1 MGGTVINGIHHD
13 NWCDKGT
20 TMCSPWSTKTRWD
33 IKYEGD
39 SLIIYQGRPE
49 ILCFRSTIL
58 DRRLGDV
65 LSEAINESV
74 DALLN
79 LFCDLSLGDILD
91 TRIGVILYFIGRQSI
106 GPLLPILDAQATV
119 GSLASQLYDGFRA
132 LPCAAAETP
141 LIGDLLD
148 DVIFANIPVDG
159 GLDEILGQVIDNIAP
174 LQLTDTQTVEEFVE
188 SALDFVGNV
197 LVELLS
203 ILDPPN
209 EGEPQCGSLITE
221 PPSGTNDGNIGAA
234 IICPVVNIAANLWDL
249 IVDNQVNILDALV
262 ATTDAIPYAIS
273 FIIDVLDRD
282 GLLDDAAGYLAGLF
296 ETDGT
301 PCVLPV
307 SLAVPIYNL
316 LTTDIPDYGLIGQVF
331 CGRGLLPPLWTTPCD
346 SSVSCDGTA
355 CCSSNS
361 DFRPNCNRA

>member
-1 MGGTVINGIHHD
+1 MG
-13 NWCDKGT
+13 
-20 TMCSPWSTKTRWD
+20 CSPWSTKTRWD

-91 TRIGVILYFIGRQSI
+91 TRIGVILDFIGRQSI

-174 LQLTDTQTVEEFVE
+174 LQLTDTQTVE
-188 SALDFVGNV
+188 DFVGNV

-262 ATTDAIPYAIS
+262 ATTDAITYAIS

-301 PCVLPV
+301 PC
-307 SLAVPIYNL
+307 
-316 LTTDIPDYGLIGQVF
+316 
-331 CGRGLLPPLWTTPCD
+331 
-346 SSVSCDGTA
+346 
-355 CCSSNS
+355 CSSNS
-361 DFRPNCNRA
+361 DFRPNCNREVSSGSSGLTAIPAIL